1 MNQGWAVS
9 NTCILPGIQKQYTSF
24 AGGLVSVLQRAGSKA
39 SCKFSL
45 RGSLTFLLF
54 ALLLS
59 ISASHAHGQDI
70 GTILGSVQDTSDAI
84 VPGATIVVTNTQ
96 TGYSRTV
103 TADNTG
109 AYTVSQVPIGI
120 YTLSASET
128 GFATT
133 VLKNLTLSLDQYLRI
148 DVTLSLGTVQNTVDV
163 SADNVSQV
171 DTHTSGMTA
180 QIEQKRIEDLPV
192 NGRNPNSLLVLIP
205 GVSTVS
211 VPTTPGILGDTAT
224 INGTTAS
231 MDEYLIDGVPFNA
244 VQRSDSN
251 PLPPPDLFQEFRI
264 LTTGYSTEYGRDGG
278 AVIVGATK
286 SGTNTFHGTLW
297 EFLRNNDLN
306 ARNYFATSVP
316 TLKQNQFGGAI
327 GGPLTLPGYNGR
339 NKTFFY
345 TGYQGTRVRQS
356 ALVSTAIPVT
366 AAELNGTFGATQV
379 NPASF
384 DPAALAILKSLPS
397 ANTPTGF
404 YSGQASQP
412 TNGDQFLARVD
423 QVVTSNNTLDARIW
437 RDHTTVINPFA
448 SGNTSNLPWTPS
460 LFDVLIY
467 SGVINDTHIFTP
479 NLVNR
484 LSTGFL
490 RRDEVRTNT
499 VLENATAFG
508 IQIAPPTTPFLPNVT
523 VNGRMSLQADIGGQP
538 TKLDNVFSFFDTVTY
553 VHGPHEMSFGMT
565 LEMANFK
572 GVPAFDNGTF
582 VFDGSRT
589 GNAMEDFLLGLPHSF
604 AQGSLRVDN
613 DVTENFGF
621 FGQDNYK
628 VTPRL
633 TLNLGLRYQYENP
646 MYNRLGY
653 HATFEPGIQSTRY
666 PNAPLGL
673 LYAGDQ
679 GLPKSMYYPDK
690 NNFAPRVGFAYD
702 LTGDGKTSLRGA
714 YGVFI
719 QLMDAQYSVYLN
731 VNEPFVANFSLT
743 NPQSLSKPWGTAYQG
758 GVNDPLTVFRQN
770 VGKGDFIAPTT
781 AYAADP
787 NLRNGYV
794 EQTSLS
800 LQRQLPWKT
809 LVQVGYVG
817 TFGRKLPLDY
827 EQNPGIYNPATPTA
841 SLDSTRRYDPGV
853 LQSINHFASAN
864 NRNYNALQLSANRR
878 YSDGLVISAAYTYSR
893 SIDLFSNPALS
904 EVSNP
909 YNLSFDRGPADFD
922 KAHVFSGSVVYDL
935 PFFMHSKQSLL
946 RNVVG
951 GWELSGVLQLTSG
964 LPLNVTDGQDI
975 SHTGIGLDRPNTI
988 GNPNLA
994 NNRSHH
1000 QKAVEY
1006 FNTAAFQYATVGTF
1020 GNTARNSL
1028 RGPGYADIDGD
1039 LMKNFSATDRFHFQF
1054 RAEVFNLF
1062 NRVNFN
1068 NPDGKV
1074 SDGVNFGQIRS
1085 ALDPRVAQLALKM
1098 TF

>member
-1 MNQGWAVS
+1 MVWSGSSVVPLRHRADLEFRS
-9 NTCILPGIQKQYTSF
+9 ILRSRLI
-24 AGGLVSVLQRAGSKA
+24 
-39 SCKFSL
+39 
-45 RGSLTFLLF
+45 LLFF
-54 ALLLS
+54 ALLFGS
-59 ISASHAHGQDI
+59 SAKQLQAQNI
-70 GTILGSVQDTSDAI
+70 GTILGTVHDASGAV
-84 VPGATIVVTNTQ
+84 VPGTTVVVRNTQ

-103 TADNTG
+103 NADAAG
-109 AYTVSQVPIGI
+109 AYTVSQLPIGS
-120 YTLSASET
+120 YTVIASET
-128 GFATT
+128 GFTTT
-133 VLKNLTLSLDQYLRI
+133 VLSNLTLSLDQYLRVDI
-148 DVTLSLGTVQNTVDV
+148 GLRIGAVQNTVNV
-163 SADNVSQV
+163 SADTVSLV
-171 DTHTSGMTA
+171 DTHTSGITA
-180 QIEQKRIEDLPV
+180 QIEQKRIDDLPI

-211 VPTTPGILGDTAT
+211 VPETPGILGDTAT
-224 INGTTAS
+224 INGTTAA

-264 LTTGYSTEYGRDGG
+264 LTTGYSAEYGRDGG

-286 SGTNTFHGTLW
+286 SGTNTLHGTLW

-306 ARNYFATSVP
+306 ARNYFSNSVP

-327 GGPLTLPGYNGR
+327 GGPVILPRYDGR

-366 AAELNGTFGATQV
+366 AAELSGTFGTTQV
-379 NPASF
+379 NPANF
-384 DPAALAILKSLPS
+384 DPAALAILSRLPS
-397 ANTPTGF
+397 ANAASGF
-404 YSGQASQP
+404 YDGQASQP
-412 TNGDQFLARVD
+412 TNGDQFLARID
-423 QVVTSNNTLDARIW
+423 QVVTANNTLDGRVW

-467 SGVINDTHIFTP
+467 SGVLNDTHIFTS

-484 LSTGFL
+484 LSSGFL
-490 RRDEVRTNT
+490 RRDENRTNT
-499 VLENATAFG
+499 VLQNATAFG
-508 IQIAPPTTPFLPNVT
+508 IQIAPPTTPFLPNVA
-523 VNGRMSLQADIGGQP
+523 VDGRMSLQADIGGQP

-553 VHGPHEMSFGMT
+553 VHGSHEMSYGMT

-589 GNAMEDFLLGLPHSF
+589 GNAMEDFLLGLPHTFS
-604 AQGSLRVDN
+604 QGSVRVDN
-613 DVTENFGF
+613 DVTENIGF
-621 FGQDNYK
+621 FAQDNVK
-628 VTPRL
+628 ATKRL

-653 HATFEPGIQSTRY
+653 HATFEPGVQSTRY

-673 LYAGDQ
+673 LFIGDQ
-679 GLPKSMYYPDK
+679 GLPKSLYYPDK

-714 YGVFI
+714 FGVFI
-719 QLMDAQYSVYLN
+719 QLMDAEYSVYLN
-731 VNEPFVANFSLT
+731 VNEPFVANFTLT
-743 NPQSLSKPWGTAYQG
+743 NPQSLSKPWGSAYQG
-758 GVNDPLTVFRQN
+758 GVNDPLTIFREN

-781 AYAADP
+781 AYSASP

-800 LQRQLPWKT
+800 LQRQLPWRT
-809 LVQVGYVG
+809 MVQVGYVG
-817 TFGRKLPLDY
+817 TFGRKLPFDY
-827 EQNPGIYNPATPTA
+827 EENPGIYNPANPSA

-853 LQSINHFASAN
+853 LQSINHFSSAN
-864 NRNYNALQLSANRR
+864 NRNYNALQVSANRQ
-878 YSDGLVISAAYTYSR
+878 YAGGLVISAAYTYSR

-904 EVSNP
+904 ETSNP
-909 YNLSFDRGPADFD
+909 FNLSFDRGPADFD
-922 KAHVFSGSVVYDL
+922 KTQVFSGSAVYEL
-935 PFFMHSKQSLL
+935 PFFAHSTHQLI
-946 RNVVG
+946 RDFIG
-951 GWELSGVLQLTSG
+951 GWEASAVVQLTSG
-964 LPLNVTDGQDI
+964 LPINVVDGQDI
-975 SHTGIGLDRPNTI
+975 SHTGIGLDRPNTV

-994 NNRSHH
+994 MNRSHA
-1000 QKAVEY
+1000 QKASEY
-1006 FNTAAFQYATVGTF
+1006 FNVAAFQYATLGTF
-1020 GNTARNSL
+1020 GDTTRNSL
-1028 RGPGYADIDGD
+1028 RGPGYEDIDGD
-1039 LMKNFSATDRFHFQF
+1039 LMKNFSVKEKLRFQF

-1068 NPDGKV
+1068 NPDSSV
-1074 SDGVNFGQIRS
+1074 ADGANFGQIRT

>member
-1 MNQGWAVS
+1 MAFAVR
-9 NTCILPGIQKQYTSF
+9 F
-24 AGGLVSVLQRAGSKA
+24 GLMAIAAIV
-39 SCKFSL
+39 
-45 RGSLTFLLF
+45 LF
-54 ALLLS
+54 AF
-59 ISASHAHGQDI
+59 ATRQSHAQDV
-70 GTILGSVQDTSDAI
+70 GTILGTVQDSSHAV
-84 VPGATIVVTNTQ
+84 VPGTTVLVKNSQ
-96 TGYSRTV
+96 TGYTRMV
-103 TADNTG
+103 TADTAG
-109 AYTVSQVPIGI
+109 AYTVSQLPIGN
-120 YTLSASET
+120 YTITASES

-133 VLKNLTLSLDQYLRI
+133 VLSNLALSLDQYLRVDI
-148 DVTLSLGTVQNTVDV
+148 TLSVGAVQNTVDV
-163 SADNVSQV
+163 SSDTVSLV
-171 DTHTSGMTA
+171 DTHTSAISA

-192 NGRNPNSLLVLIP
+192 NGRNPNSLLVLVP

-211 VPTTPGILGDTAT
+211 VPTIPGILGDTAT

-264 LTTGYSTEYGRDGG
+264 LTTGYSAEYGRDGG

-286 SGTNTFHGTLW
+286 SGTNEFHGTLW

-306 ARNYFATSVP
+306 AKNYFAASVP
-316 TLKQNQFGGAI
+316 TLKQNQFGGAV
-327 GGPLTLPGYNGR
+327 GGPVVLPGYNGH

-356 ALVSTAIPVT
+356 AIVSTAIPVT
-366 AAELNGTFGATQV
+366 AAELNGNFGTAQV

-384 DPAALAILKSLPS
+384 DPSALAILKQLPS
-397 ANTPTGF
+397 ANTPNGF
-404 YSGQASQP
+404 YDGQASQP

-423 QVVTSNNTLDARIW
+423 QVVTKNNTVDARIW
-437 RDHTTVINPFA
+437 RDHTTVTNPFA
-448 SGNTSNLPWTPS
+448 SGSTSNLPWTPS
-460 LFDVLIY
+460 LFDALIY

-484 LSTGFL
+484 MSSGFL
-490 RRDEVRTNT
+490 RRDENRTNS
-499 VLENATAFG
+499 VKENATAFG
-508 IQIAPPTTPFLPNVT
+508 IQIAPSTTPFLPNVS
-523 VNGRMSLQADIGGQP
+523 VNGRMSLQADIGGLP

-553 VHGPHEMSFGMT
+553 DRGPHEMSYGMT

-582 VFDGSRT
+582 AFDGSRT
-589 GNAMEDFLLGLPHSF
+589 GNPMEDFLLGLPHTFS
-604 AQGSLRVDN
+604 QGSLRVDN

-621 FGQDNYK
+621 FAQDNYK
-628 VTPRL
+628 VTKRL

-653 HATFEPGIQSTRY
+653 HATFEPGIQSSRY

-673 LYAGDQ
+673 LFIGDQ
-679 GLPKSMYYPDK
+679 GLPKSIYNPDK
-690 NNFAPRVGFAYD
+690 NNFAPRIGFAYD

-731 VNEPFVANFSLT
+731 VNEPFVANFTLT
-743 NPQSLSKPWGTAYQG
+743 NPQSLSKPWGSAYQG
-758 GVNDPLTVFRQN
+758 GVNDPLTIFREN

-781 AYAADP
+781 AYAADA

-800 LQRQLPWKT
+800 LQRQLPWQT
-809 LVQVGYVG
+809 MVQIGYVG

-827 EQNPGIYNPATPTA
+827 EQNPGIYNPANPTA

-853 LQSINHFASAN
+853 LQSINHFSSAN
-864 NRNYNALQLSANRR
+864 NRNYNSLQLSANRR
-878 YSDGLVISAAYTYSR
+878 YAKGLVISAAYTYSR

-904 EVSNP
+904 ETSNP
-909 YNLSFDRGPADFD
+909 FNLSFDRGPADFD
-922 KAHVFSGSVVYDL
+922 KTQVFSGSVVYEL
-935 PFFMHSKQSLL
+935 PFFAHSPHALL

-951 GWELSGVLQLTSG
+951 GWEASGVVQLTSG
-964 LPLNVTDGQDI
+964 LPINVLDGQDI
-975 SHTGIGLDRPNTI
+975 SHTGIGLDRPNTV
-988 GNPNLA
+988 GDPHLSMS
-994 NNRSHH
+994 RSHA
-1000 QKAVEY
+1000 QKVREY
-1006 FNTAAFQYATVGTF
+1006 FNTSSFQYATVGTF
-1020 GNTARNSL
+1020 GNTTRNSL
-1028 RGPGYADIDGD
+1028 RGPGYEDVDGD
-1039 LMKNFSATDRFHFQF
+1039 LMKNFDVANKLHFQF

-1068 NPDGKV
+1068 NPDSTV
-1074 SDGVNFGQIRS
+1074 ADGVNFGQIRT